1 MKTSRTF
8 SILFW
13 INSSRTS
20 NGYAKLF
27 VRITV
32 NSKRANIGLNRDIP
46 VDIWDTKTK
55 KVIGKSI
62 NAREINKHIDL
73 VRTKLYNIYQELDYK
88 NELITAK
95 LIKAKYLGEDS
106 NSNTLQEILAY
117 HNQKIENTHATGS
130 IRNFAVTEKYINKY
144 LNQKLKTSDIFLNKL
159 NYKFIS
165 DFENFLMRYYPK
177 GHPRAMSHNTVMKH
191 IQRLRKIV
199 TLAYHLE
206 WIDKDPFIR
215 WKTTFEKTNR
225 EFLSAN
231 ELSNLETYNLRLDRL
246 DRVRDLFIFSCYT
259 GISYTDIVKLTK
271 ANISIGIDGGKWIV
285 TKRQKTKTPVR
296 IPILPKA
303 QEILDKYENHPI
315 TQITETLLPVI
326 SNAKLNLYLKE
337 VADAAGI
344 TKNLTFHM
352 ARHTFATTVTLS
364 NGVPIETVSKLLG
377 HTEIATTQ
385 IYAKVLENKISS
397 DISDLKKKLSIQ
409 NKRLTK

>member
-1 MKTSRTF
+1 MQTTKTF

-13 INSSRTS
+13 IHSSR
-20 NGYAKLF
+20 AKEDLTKVY

-32 NSKRANIGLNRDIP
+32 NGKRANVSLKCMADIRYWDSKKQRAKGTNKQSKNLNSYLDQAHSQLIQ
-46 VDIWDTKTK
+46 
-55 KVIGKSI
+55 
-62 NAREINKHIDL
+62 
-73 VRTKLYNIYQELDYK
+73 IYQELRFK
-88 NELITAK
+88 NELITAD
-95 LIKAKYLGEDS
+95 LIKAKFLGEDS
-106 NSNTLQEILAY
+106 NSKSLQEILAY
-117 HNQKIENTHATGS
+117 HNQKIENTHASGS

-165 DFENFLMRYYPK
+165 DFENFLMRCYPK

-285 TKRQKTKTPVR
+285 TKRQKTKTPIR

-315 TQITETLLPVI
+315 TEITGTLLPVI

-385 IYAKVLENKISS
+385 VYAKVLENKISS